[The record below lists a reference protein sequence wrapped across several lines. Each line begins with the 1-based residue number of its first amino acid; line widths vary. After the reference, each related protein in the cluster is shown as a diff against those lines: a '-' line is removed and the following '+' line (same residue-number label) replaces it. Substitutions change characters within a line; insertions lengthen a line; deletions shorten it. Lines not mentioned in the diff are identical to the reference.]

1 MPRKNVAYAWADFS
15 TGGGGGK
22 RKSNNIFFKT
32 FNKKGGYGKTKKSD
46 SSHTTLLHDLL
57 NNMLDG
63 IYGKKSMRVAPKV

>member
-32 FNKKGGYGKTKKSD
+32 FNKKGGYGKTKK
-46 SSHTTLLHDLL
+46 
-57 NNMLDG
+57 
-63 IYGKKSMRVAPKV
+63 I